1 LTDGNGT
8 PLAIEHTAANV
19 HDSEMA
25 MPVVDTLEPIKRPCG
40 RPRKRPD
47 ILLADRAYDAEDKI
61 RRALRKR
68 GVRPLIARRNTEH
81 GSGLGEWRY
90 VVEAAFSWLF
100 NQRRLRVRYEKR
112 DDIHEAFLIIG
123 CLLICWNK
131 IAGFC

>member
-1 LTDGNGT
+1 
-8 PLAIEHTAANV
+8 
-19 HDSEMA
+19 
-25 MPVVDTLEPIKRPCG
+25 MPVVDALDPIKRPCG

-61 RRALRKR
+61 RRPLRKR

-131 IAGFC
+131 VAGFC